1 VRALGGFEK
10 GSEARP
16 PDELLCVPDGRVA
29 GHLMLR
35 APEANGEAEGGTT
48 PSDETVTNES

>member
-1 VRALGGFEK
+1 M
-10 GSEARP
+10 P

-35 APEANGEAEGGTT
+35 APEANGGSQGGPA
-48 PSDETVTNES
+48 PSDETVTTEVVDP